1 MKNFDFGL
9 TKENRKDFVAQ
20 ISDILDQPKKYLG
33 TPSYAF
39 TVGDYTIDRNGIVT
53 GEYDE
58 GIFAQLVERGYVSL
72 TAWDDEDDAP
82 EAETEMEEAA
92 EPEAETDTISIT
104 MPLDGFTPESLDN
117 LCRMVTAKE
126 PLIEKAL
133 GVEAIPIRV
142 LENGIEFPWFRAE
155 HSNDMMAYAQFIS
168 ALCTTAKE
176 KKRVTAKPQE
186 HFENERFTLRVWLIG
201 LGLVGSEY
209 SRIRQI
215 LTKPLSGNGAWRYGA
230 PEKAVEE
237 TASAPQN
244 AGKSP
249 ADEALGDTPTETESA
264 NVDDIN
270 ADTAEDGEE
279 VSGDEQ

>member
-20 ISDILDQPKKYLG
+20 LSDILDQPKKYHG

-58 GIFAQLVERGYVSL
+58 GLFAQLVERGYVSL
-72 TAWDDEDDAP
+72 TAWDDESDADDAP
-82 EAETEMEEAA
+82 ETETEMEEAA
-92 EPEAETDTISIT
+92 EPDAETDTISIT
-104 MPLDGFTPESLDN
+104 MPLDGFTPEALDN
-117 LCRMVTAKE
+117 LSKMVIAKE

-155 HSNDMMAYAQFIS
+155 HANDMMAYAQFIS
-168 ALCTTAKE
+168 ALCATAKE

-209 SRIRQI
+209 GHIRKL
-215 LTKPLSGNGAWRYGA
+215 LTTPLSGNGAWRYGA
-230 PEKAVEE
+230 PARKPPMRPRYCP
-237 TASAPQN
+237 TTPQEMPPRMKPQPMTI
-244 AGKSP
+244 ARTWPK
-249 ADEALGDTPTETESA
+249 LTPTQPLTKA
-264 NVDDIN
+264 R
-270 ADTAEDGEE
+270 
-279 VSGDEQ
+279 

>member
-20 ISDILDQPKKYLG
+20 LSDILDQPKKYLG

-39 TVGDYTIDRNGIVT
+39 TVGDYTIDKNGIVT

-58 GIFAQLVERGYVSL
+58 GLFAQLVERGYVSL
-72 TAWDDEDDAP
+72 IGWDAENNAP
-82 EAETEMEEAA
+82 ETETAVEGNA
-92 EPEAETDTISIT
+92 EPEAETDSISIT
-104 MPLDGFTPESLDN
+104 MPLNGFTPESLDN
-117 LCRMVTAKE
+117 LCKMVTSKE

-176 KKRVTAKPQE
+176 KKRVIAKPQE
-186 HFENERFTLRVWLIG
+186 NFENERFTMRVWLIG
-201 LGLVGSEY
+201 LGLVGGEY
-209 SRIRQI
+209 SRIRQL
-215 LTKPLSGNGAWRYGA
+215 LTKPLSGNGAWRYGL
-230 PEKAVEE
+230 PEKEAVEE
-237 TASAPQN
+237 TASAPQT
-244 AGKSP
+244 AEESP
-249 ADEALGDTPTETESA
+249 ADEALGDTPAEDEGA
-264 NVDDIN
+264 NVGDIT
-270 ADTAEDGEE
+270 ADTAEGSEE
-279 VSGDEQ
+279 VSA